1 MADLGFN
8 IQEIVIASNDVEA
21 AAKRFGDALGG
32 PVDDRVSYPQAGI
45 EIDMT
50 GVWVGDFRIAFV
62 QDSSGSGPVS
72 RFLERRGEGLYE
84 LCLRTNDLEAAI
96 RRMKAA
102 GMSFTSE
109 EPHVLKDYEWRGEV
123 FSEVRIAFVHPASAS
138 GALIEL
144 QQWVK

>member
-1 MADLGFN
+1 MADLSFS
-8 IQEIVIASNDVEA
+8 IQEVVVASNDVEA
-21 AAKRFGDALGG
+21 AAKRFGDALGA

-96 RRMKAA
+96 ERMKAA
-102 GMSFTSE
+102 GMRFTSE
-109 EPHVLKDYEWRGEV
+109 EPHVLRDYEWRGEV

-144 QQWVK
+144 QQWVR